1 MELLYAVHVLSIS
14 LHDNNMLGGG
24 GGGGVLAAPDVCGT
38 PQLHLPGPLI
48 LEGCGPAVK
57 VKGHIDVTLT
67 SFYDDIY
74 NYIYI
79 NIYISNI
86 YYIYIY
92 IYTYMYIR

>member
-24 GGGGVLAAPDVCGT
+24 GGGGVLAAPGVCGT
-38 PQLHLPGPLI
+38 LQLHLPDPLI

-79 NIYISNI
+79 NIYNISNI
-86 YYIYIY
+86 LYIY

>member
-14 LHDNNMLGGG
+14 LHDNKMLGGG
-24 GGGGVLAAPDVCGT
+24 GGGGVLVAPGVCGT

-48 LEGCGPAVK
+48 LEGCGTVVK

-74 NYIYI
+74 NYIY
-79 NIYISNI
+79 
-86 YYIYIY
+86 
-92 IYTYMYIR
+92 